1 MSELLRA
8 CALCHVLLRALFEME
23 ERDGRTERSGAERS
37 GTDWNGTGMKSGAD
51 WNGTGRKSG
60 AAWNGTGRDGTGR
73 DATGRDAT
81 GRDAKRRTGRSGG
94 TERVRARSVSTR
106 PYPPSARFRILRA
119 PWHEV
124 ARPSPATREVAS
136 GRVSERNKIN
146 PCQTY
151 IRRPGHDRR
160 TGRGIWA
167 A

>member
-60 AAWNGTGRDGTGR
+60 AAWNGTGRDG
-73 DATGRDAT
+73 TGRDAT